1 MCGLGAARTRL
12 NSAPKR
18 KKRLPM
24 MRPKNVVN
32 GRPGGG
38 GAAAGDRSTRMVG
51 AGPAA
56 LRVLTRAGL
65 HPPPRGTDREQGFIL
80 ASTASGH

>member
-24 MRPKNVVN
+24 MRPS
-32 GRPGGG
+32 G
-38 GAAAGDRSTRMVG
+38 AGDRGSMVPVG

>member
-32 GRPGGG
+32 GR
-38 GAAAGDRSTRMVG
+38 RRRWWMVG